1 MATVMN
7 CFNIHVEQAE
17 KSEILDKE
25 INLFKC
31 KCEIRGRVFR
41 WS

>member
-7 CFNIHVEQAE
+7 CFNIHAVQAA
-17 KSEILDKE
+17 KSELLDKE

-31 KCEIRGRVFR
+31 KREIWGR
-41 WS
+41 